1 MEDSKTV
8 KTHQPCHL
16 CGSSNAGALYD
27 DGHFYCFSCNGYEK
41 GMENTERVVQMD
53 SYKTAVKKPKDVKW
67 SDRYISDAVRDYYEV
82 SANDSQV
89 RFPTTIQ
96 LGCVKR

>member
-1 MEDSKTV
+1 MEESRSV

-41 GMENTERVVQMD
+41 GRMEDIETESVVRMD
-53 SYKTAVKKPKDVKW
+53 SYKAAVEKP
-67 SDRYISDAVRDYYEV
+67 
-82 SANDSQV
+82 
-89 RFPTTIQ
+89 
-96 LGCVKR
+96 